1 LIFRG
6 PAYFPCG
13 ACDSRR
19 LRALKEKDVGLVKLC
34 ETQREDRNLRTV
46 GYLYQD
52 IDAAGITTLAEEGIF
67 ITPPKAP
74 KNFVCAL
81 MVHQII
87 ASFAIGV
94 IGRQD
99 IRITFEAAQRVL
111 LGKSIMAYD
120 RERSV
125 PQYWQ
130 DVQSLAVSQRLLDA
144 VPFA

>member
-1 LIFRG
+1 M
-6 PAYFPCG
+6 
-13 ACDSRR
+13 
-19 LRALKEKDVGLVKLC
+19 
-34 ETQREDRNLRTV
+34 
-46 GYLYQD
+46 
-52 IDAAGITTLAEEGIF
+52 
-67 ITPPKAP
+67 
-74 KNFVCAL
+74 CAL